1 MNGRIVE
8 IIRTFENKFR
18 VTFETDSV
26 DELNGFEG
34 NIEITCKKVRGKR
47 SLNANAYF
55 HLLVGKIAEKNH
67 TSKAFAKNLLMARY
81 GQEEIINGDR
91 YIISVLSS
99 IPIAERE
106 DIHVKAI
113 GCGFV
118 NDKEFTHYCVLRPTH
133 EYDSHEMSA
142 LIDGTVEE
150 AKELGIPTLTPNEIE
165 RMKQLW
171 KSGNLSKGMKED
183 TK

>member
-1 MNGRIVE
+1 MNGKMVDIV
-8 IIRTFENKFR
+8 RTFENKFR
-18 VTFETDSV
+18 VTFEVDSI
-26 DELNGFEG
+26 DELNGLEG
-34 NIEITCKKVRGKR
+34 MLSIIVKRLSKKR

-118 NDKEFTHYCVLRPTH
+118 KDKEFIHYCVLRPTH
-133 EYDSHEMSA
+133 EYDSQEMSA

-150 AKELGIPTLTPNEIE
+150 AKELGIPTMTPNEIE

-171 KSGNLSKGMKED
+171 KANLHQI
-183 TK
+183 